1 MTLCMHVATNDALIV
16 CSDGRSCLT
25 NNYRDGFVE
34 FVKSFDDEV
43 KSFFYNDIVISISGS
58 SIYRKEDKKQIYE
71 FNDFFDDLYKS
82 SPEMFNVNQFP
93 SYLVC
98 ELWGSGKYEFG
109 RLGCDFLVS
118 GLSSTGEYHIYR
130 VFGEHG
136 EILEVSDIQNYSS
149 VGVKFLANS
158 ILSKLI
164 ISELSTKSVLEILKF
179 IAKTYC
185 KYGELTF
192 DEMSDSKYFEDYD
205 HINKVGGKWIFYVFD
220 FKTKKKKYVK
230 FCADGKIRYYS
241 KLVQNEFS

>member
-1 MTLCMHVATNDALIV
+1 MSLCMHVATNDALIV

-136 EILEVSDIQNYSS
+136 EILEVSDIQNY
-149 VGVKFLANS
+149 
-158 ILSKLI
+158 
-164 ISELSTKSVLEILKF
+164 
-179 IAKTYC
+179 
-185 KYGELTF
+185 
-192 DEMSDSKYFEDYD
+192 
-205 HINKVGGKWIFYVFD
+205 
-220 FKTKKKKYVK
+220 KKK
-230 FCADGKIRYYS
+230 I
-241 KLVQNEFS
+241 